1 MIARIVREPFVHFA
15 VLGAAIFIAYRAIA
29 PASVNDAEIVVTADR
44 IAALGAQFSGMHAGR
59 PPNEQ
64 ELRGMIERH
73 VRDEMLYRD
82 AIALGLDRDDPVVRN
97 RILQKAEILR
107 GDALSVEPTDADLQD
122 YLDAHRN
129 EFDIAA
135 RVSFEQI
142 YFDPTK
148 HRDDVDTVMAR
159 ARRSLASGVGADAV
173 GDRTLLPPA
182 MVRVS
187 PAEIT
192 SQFGEGFTQAV
203 AGIRDAE
210 WHGPFITTYGAHLV
224 RITWR
229 GEPTRATLDNAR
241 MVVAREWS
249 RDHAVTM
256 KEQFYRELATRY
268 TVRIEPP
275 ASGTLPVANQA
286 QR

>member
-1 MIARIVREPFVHFA
+1 
-15 VLGAAIFIAYRAIA
+15 
-29 PASVNDAEIVVTADR
+29 
-44 IAALGAQFSGMHAGR
+44 
-59 PPNEQ
+59 
-64 ELRGMIERH
+64 
-73 VRDEMLYRD
+73 
-82 AIALGLDRDDPVVRN
+82 
-97 RILQKAEILR
+97 
-107 GDALSVEPTDADLQD
+107 
-122 YLDAHRN
+122 
-129 EFDIAA
+129 
-135 RVSFEQI
+135 
-142 YFDPTK
+142 
-148 HRDDVDTVMAR
+148 
-159 ARRSLASGVGADAV
+159 
-173 GDRTLLPPA
+173 

-203 AGIRDAE
+203 AGIRDAA

-241 MVVAREWS
+241 DVVTREWS
-249 RDHAVTM
+249 RAHAVAL

-275 ASGTLPVANQA
+275 ASGALPVANQA